1 MNNINIDTNNTNNQ
15 DRQDP
20 SGGDVEHVAP
30 EDQAI
35 LRHSVS
41 STHSTI
47 GASSSRLMSSAD
59 HIRAL
64 AHDKEDEAMVH
75 PDEGLILSSDRV
87 REAHHA
93 GGISQTEQ
101 ITNSLTGI
109 AQKNGQTLVSAIVA
123 NPQAGAS
130 GVAYHLTVP
139 PRYLEL
145 GDLRRAMNL
154 SGTFG
159 NGTLAARDAYMER
172 YNPEIADNNWRDQC
186 GEIATQTN
194 FADYSRAR
202 RLELIQQQ
210 EAVDHGE
217 TRCPLFT
224 WTWSDAVEGPLAF
237 YPSSSPSSGARYLF
251 RGPYDPDS
259 VWNLADNAVTFRG

>member
-1 MNNINIDTNNTNNQ
+1 
-15 DRQDP
+15 
-20 SGGDVEHVAP
+20 
-30 EDQAI
+30 
-35 LRHSVS
+35 
-41 STHSTI
+41 
-47 GASSSRLMSSAD
+47 
-59 HIRAL
+59 
-64 AHDKEDEAMVH
+64 MVH

-154 SGTFG
+154 
-159 NGTLAARDAYMER
+159 
-172 YNPEIADNNWRDQC
+172 
-186 GEIATQTN
+186 
-194 FADYSRAR
+194 R

-259 VWNLADNAVTFRG
+259 VWNLADNAVTFRGEACLLSLLDIGNALRSKSIEDQDSFKFQMSRVLSITRLLEKRWDCSPG